1 VGSRVIREAENVAAF
16 PVSAASFQSSATR
29 KYERSSLSRI
39 ELLFRKVVTPPK
51 QNLNAKSPV
60 NTQPLASSCCVFRL
74 WAWSTSTYARLG
86 ADFDSTAMWFSRL
99 GLGALL
105 IPEFSMMTLIKHL
118 VIAMLFGKTLLTPSN
133 DSGR

>member
-1 VGSRVIREAENVAAF
+1 
-16 PVSAASFQSSATR
+16 
-29 KYERSSLSRI
+29 
-39 ELLFRKVVTPPK
+39 
-51 QNLNAKSPV
+51 
-60 NTQPLASSCCVFRL
+60 
-74 WAWSTSTYARLG
+74 
-86 ADFDSTAMWFSRL
+86 MWFSRL